1 MRRVLLVEDNEHLA
15 SLTQLML
22 AELSYDCVHVA
33 TVTAAKAALS
43 DGQIDL
49 LLTDYRLPDGNGA
62 DLATHGAGRPIVV
75 LSGYDAYD
83 LPRDKFPAGTVFRTK
98 PLTFE
103 GLESALQEAAARA
116 TSVDGTVE
124 P

>member
-22 AELSYDCVHVA
+22 AELSYDCVHAA
-33 TVTAAKAALS
+33 TIADARAALAGGS
-43 DGQIDL
+43 VDL
-49 LLTDYRLPDGNGA
+49 VLTDYRLPDGNGT
-62 DLATHGAGRPIVV
+62 DLAAACGNRPIVV

-83 LPRDKFPAGTVFRTK
+83 LPREKFPAGTVFRTK

-103 GLESALQEAAARA
+103 GLESALQDAVAAAGDKA
-116 TSVDGTVE
+116 SQ
-124 P
+124 

>member
-1 MRRVLLVEDNEHLA
+1 LSRRVLLVEDNEHLA

-33 TVTAAKAALS
+33 TVADARTALG
-43 DGQIDL
+43 DGQQIDL

-62 DLATHGAGRPIVV
+62 DLAAQCGGRPIVV

-83 LPRDKFPAGTVFRTK
+83 LPREKFPPGTVFRTK

-103 GLESALQEAAARA
+103 GLESALQDAVAG
-116 TSVDGTVE
+116 SKKG
-124 P
+124 

>member
-22 AELSYDCVHVA
+22 AELSYDCVHAA
-33 TVTAAKAALS
+33 TVAAARAALAE
-43 DGQIDL
+43 GAVDL
-49 LLTDYRLPDGNGA
+49 VLTDYRLPDGNGT
-62 DLATHGAGRPIVV
+62 DLAAECGSRPIVV

-83 LPRDKFPAGTVFRTK
+83 LPREKFPAGTVFRTK

-103 GLESALQEAAARA
+103 GLESALQDAVAAAAAGR
-116 TSVDGTVE
+116 
-124 P
+124 PQ

>member
-1 MRRVLLVEDNEHLA
+1 MRRVLLIEDNEHLA
-15 SLTQLML
+15 ALTQLML

-33 TVTAAKAALS
+33 TVADARTALAGDS
-43 DGQIDL
+43 IDL
-49 LLTDYRLPDGNGA
+49 VLTDYRLPDGNGT
-62 DLATHGAGRPIVV
+62 DLAPECAGRPIVV

-103 GLESALQEAAARA
+103 GLESALQDAVAAANPGRPLA
-116 TSVDGTVE
+116 
-124 P
+124 